1 MSGLE
6 RKLEALTYFLE
17 RITTAAEEGIPII
30 VEGKADADAL
40 RKLGVKGQ
48 VICVKASLKPLRDLL
63 EVIKSKDEAII
74 LTDFDRRGAEL
85 ANRLNKSLED
95 MQVKPNLLYWKELSS
110 LVKHDLKDVEG
121 LASYINTL
129 RKKAG
134 KNGGGYHAPFL

>member
-17 RITTAAEEGIPII
+17 RVVTASEEGIPII

-48 VICVKASLKPLRDLL
+48 VICVKASLKPLIELL
-63 EVIKSKDEAII
+63 EVIKRRDEAII

-85 ANRLNKSLED
+85 ADRLKKSLEE
-95 MQVKPNLLYWKELSS
+95 MRVKPNLLYWKEIGN
-110 LVKHDLKDVEG
+110 LVKRDVKDVEG
-121 LASYINTL
+121 LASYIDTL

-134 KNGGGYHAPFL
+134 KNGGGYYAPFL

>member
-17 RITTAAEEGIPII
+17 RVATAAEEGTPII

-48 VICVKASLKPLRDLL
+48 ILCVKASLKPLTESLK
-63 EVIKSKDEAII
+63 VIERKDEAIV

-85 ANRLNKSLED
+85 ANRLNKSLEE
-95 MQVKPNLLYWKELSS
+95 MQVKPILLYWKELSG
-110 LVKHDLKDVEG
+110 LVKHDLKDIEG
-121 LASYINTL
+121 LASYIDTL
-129 RKKAG
+129 KKKVRKKM
-134 KNGGGYHAPFL
+134 GGSYVPFL

>member
-1 MSGLE
+1 MGGLE

-17 RITTAAEEGIPII
+17 RVATATEEGIPII

-48 VICVKASLKPLRDLL
+48 IICVKASLKPLAELL
-63 EVIKSKDEAII
+63 EVIKIRREAII

-85 ANRLNKSLED
+85 ANRLKKSLEE
-95 MQVKPNLLYWKELSS
+95 MRVKPNLLYWKEICD
-110 LVKHDLKDVEG
+110 LVKRDVKDVEG
-121 LASYINTL
+121 LASYFDTL

>member
-6 RKLEALTYFLE
+6 RKLEALTYLLE
-17 RITTAAEEGIPII
+17 RVATAAEEGSPII

-48 VICVKASLKPLRDLL
+48 VICVKASLKPLIELL
-63 EVIKSKDEAII
+63 EVIKRKEEAII

-85 ANRLNKSLED
+85 ADRLKKSLEELR
-95 MQVKPNLLYWKELSS
+95 VKPNLLYWKEISD
-110 LVKHDLKDVEG
+110 LVKRDVKDVEG

-134 KNGGGYHAPFL
+134 KNGEEHYVPFL